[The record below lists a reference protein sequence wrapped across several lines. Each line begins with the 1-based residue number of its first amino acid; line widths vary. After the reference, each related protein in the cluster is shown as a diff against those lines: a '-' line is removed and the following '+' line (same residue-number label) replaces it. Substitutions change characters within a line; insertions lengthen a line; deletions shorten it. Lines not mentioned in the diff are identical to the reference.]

1 MEYSFKWAQLSAK
14 PTQEELKREIKKL
27 EILKADQANMD
38 SALKININS
47 SYGVLGL
54 VSFICY
60 NKDVAQTITM
70 QSENLLKTTIT
81 YFDNYFLKV
90 LPTKVDLMKK
100 LGVTEVPP
108 YVLKKYPDYKADDP
122 QLTAFDAWYRS
133 ADSRSVNY
141 ADTDSLFIVFD
152 SWYKA
157 SDRKMHINKW
167 FHLLYEEDFKVY
179 LEDKM
184 TEYCNDH
191 NAFTHRPDGKPSL
204 MLELEN
210 ICYSVLMTSK
220 KHYIKNISFGKGK
233 DFKPRENLVIKGLEA
248 NKSATPTF
256 CRAKLKEMINYVMEH
271 GNNIDGYKL
280 SVLVKNIKEQFKK
293 VHLEEVCKTERVG
306 DYDKFVAND
315 TTFLEF
321 KPNAGAHVKGAAY
334 YNYGLGKRDDIIK
347 SKYQRISMGTKVRW
361 YYTKEKSDVVD
372 SFAFLPGSFPEEFA
386 PQIDYDI
393 QFEKTFL
400 NPLNTI
406 LVAMGIK
413 QLDPEQVYFSGFGW

>member
-1 MEYSFKWAQLSAK
+1 MSYSFKWA
-14 PTQEELKREIKKL
+14 ELPANPSKDDITREIARL
-27 EILKADQANMD
+27 EVLKADQANMD

-81 YFDNYFLKV
+81 YFDDYFIKV
-90 LPTKVDLMKK
+90 LPTKTDLLKQLGVSEVPEAMKK
-100 LGVTEVPP
+100 SFSN
-108 YVLKKYPDYKADDP
+108 YKSDDP
-122 QLTAFDAWYRS
+122 RLEAFDAWYKASDRR
-133 ADSRSVNY
+133 AVNY

-152 SWYKA
+152 AWYKV
-157 SDRKMHINKW
+157 SDQKLTINKW
-167 FHLLYEEDFKVY
+167 FELLYELDFKKY

-184 TEYCNDH
+184 TEYCNDF

-220 KHYIKNISFGKGK
+220 KHYIKNISWGKGK
-233 DFKPRENLVIKGLEA
+233 EFKPRENLVIKGLEA
-248 NKSATPTF
+248 NKSATPSF
-256 CRAKLKEMINYVMEH
+256 CRTKLKEMINYIMEH
-271 GNNIDGYKL
+271 GNNIDEYKL
-280 SVLVKNIKEQFKK
+280 SVMIKNIKEQFKK
-293 VHLEEVCKTERVG
+293 VNIEEICKTERVG

-321 KPNAGAHVKGAAY
+321 RPNAGAHVKGAGF
-334 YNYGLGKRDDIIK
+334 YNYSLYRQTDEMKA
-347 SKYQRISMGTKVRW
+347 KYQHISLGTKVRW
-361 YYTKEKSDVVD
+361 YYTKIKSDVVD
-372 SFAFLPGSFPEEFA
+372 SFSFHPGSYPEEFA
-386 PQIDYDI
+386 PPIDYDI
-393 QFEKTFL
+393 QFEKNFL

-406 LVAMGIK
+406 LLAMGIK
-413 QLDPEQVYFSGFGW
+413 QLDPEQVYFAGFGW